1 MANTELKNF
10 LDATWKDY
18 HRVTPDAPKVE
29 ALLRGR
35 GEDFVNDHVAY
46 RTFDIPGIRRHD
58 LGAIFEQ
65 WGYKMAPGPENEL
78 DFPDKKLKAN
88 YWMHDDPTM
97 PKVFVSELLLEK
109 CSPELRA
116 WVRSFAEPAAR
127 KIGRLQAH
135 HLLESI
141 WEPVKFEDY
150 ERFYKESEYAAWTG
164 AIGIRINHF
173 TVLVNSL
180 KTFKTLQELNEF
192 LKSQGFSL
200 NSAGGEIKGTPAELL
215 EQSSTMAKK
224 VDWTFAGGA
233 RKPLMGCYYEFA
245 RRYEDKATGKLFQGF
260 IPKSAD
266 KIFES
271 TFEKK

>member
-1 MANTELKNF
+1 MPNNELKKF
-10 LDATWKDY
+10 LDDTWQDY
-18 HRVTPDAPKVE
+18 HRVTPDAPKIE
-29 ALLRGR
+29 ELMRKR

-46 RTFDIPGIRRHD
+46 RTFNIPGIRRQD
-58 LGAIFEQ
+58 LGRIFEQ
-65 WGYKMAPGPENEL
+65 WGYKMASAPEDEL

-88 YWMHDDPTM
+88 YWMHDDPRM

-109 CSPELRA
+109 CSPELQK

-127 KIGRLQAH
+127 KIGKLEAKHLMQAN
-135 HLLESI
+135 
-141 WEPVKFEDY
+141 WEPVRYEDY
-150 ERFYKESEYAAWTG
+150 ERFYPESEYAAWTA

-180 KTFKTLQELNEF
+180 TTFKSLQEVNDFLRGSGFALNE
-192 LKSQGFSL
+192 
-200 NSAGGEIKGTPAELL
+200 AGGVIKGTPSELL

-224 VDWTFAGGA
+224 VDWTFAGGV

-245 RRYEDKATGKLFQGF
+245 RRYPLPNGKLFQGF

-271 TFEKK
+271 TFEKR